1 MQRPDGAVTSAPSAR
16 ALRQKGMSAPFSSS
30 SGAEAPETE
39 AWQDRRVQGQTASDD
54 TGTAAAAPLRAI
66 VVYKS
71 VKAALQ
77 LSIALLLIAFWP
89 LGLPDRLLHLA
100 GWLRHHLTQG
110 WAARLAEWL
119 VAGATRRRILL
130 SIAALGLDG
139 ALAALEAWALHTGRT
154 WGSWLVVATT
164 GALLPFE
171 VYEFVRVPRWSRALI
186 FVLNLLIL
194 WYLARR
200 AWREAARRH

>member
-1 MQRPDGAVTSAPSAR
+1 MSVRFNTSSATE
-16 ALRQKGMSAPFSSS
+16 ALP
-30 SGAEAPETE
+30 TE
-39 AWQDRRVQGQTASDD
+39 AWQDRRVQGQRAPGDRGKPT
-54 TGTAAAAPLRAI
+54 AAPLRAI

-71 VKAALQ
+71 VKAGLQ
-77 LSIALLLIAFWP
+77 LTIALLLAVSWP
-89 LGLPDRLLHLA
+89 LGLPEQVIHLA
-100 GWLRHHLTQG
+100 GWVRHHITQG
-110 WAARLAEWL
+110 WAAHLAEWL
-119 VAGATRRRILL
+119 VSGHTRRRLLL

-139 ALAALEAWALHTGRT
+139 ALAAIEAWALHTGRT
-154 WGSWLVVATT
+154 WGSWLVVGTT

-200 AWREAARRH
+200 AWRENAHAQDVL